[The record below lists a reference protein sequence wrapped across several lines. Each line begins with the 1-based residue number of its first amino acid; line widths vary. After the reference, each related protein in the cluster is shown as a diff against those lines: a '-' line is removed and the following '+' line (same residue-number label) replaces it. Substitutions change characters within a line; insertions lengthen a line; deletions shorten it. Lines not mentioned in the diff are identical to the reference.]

1 MNQWFFTLVK
11 MIANQLVSSKFH
23 GKKKL
28 FFPPRYADVCI
39 QYGNVFG
46 MHVIH
51 VPITLK
57 IKLAFD
63 FLLC

>member
-1 MNQWFFTLVK
+1 

-46 MHVIH
+46 NACYSCAYNFEN
-51 VPITLK
+51 K
-57 IKLAFD
+57 ISF
-63 FLLC
+63 